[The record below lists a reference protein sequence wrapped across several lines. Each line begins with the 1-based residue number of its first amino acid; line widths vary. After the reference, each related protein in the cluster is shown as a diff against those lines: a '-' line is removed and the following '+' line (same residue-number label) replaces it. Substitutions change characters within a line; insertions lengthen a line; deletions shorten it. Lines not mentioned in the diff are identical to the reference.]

1 MMKDNETVVVL
12 DNEGNRVLLEPEFDP
27 LFQAAQ
33 LTLNRHFNNIVNLL
47 PIPHQIL
54 TFEKAVLRQSR
65 YEEKLEDILT
75 DSSWIEMIFSLTNS
89 LTVYLQALSTFP
101 WQPEV
106 PSESVCDICR
116 FCVLSAE
123 VSISYYHG
131 NSAMK
136 ICQIFYKFVF
146 HWLF

>member
-12 DNEGNRVLLEPEFDP
+12 DNEGNRVLQEPEFDS

-54 TFEKAVLRQSR
+54 TFEKSLIKQSR
-65 YEEKLEDILT
+65 YEERLEDVLT
-75 DSSWIEMIFSLTNS
+75 DSSWIDMIFSLTTS

-101 WQPEV
+101 WQPDL
-106 PSESVCDICR
+106 PSDSVCDICR

-123 VSISYYHG
+123 VRNYHLSP
-131 NSAMK
+131 NVYQSAH
-136 ICQIFYKFVF
+136 IF
-146 HWLF
+146 H